1 MKMEIEAINKT
12 QAGRILEIENLQ
24 MWTKTI
30 EASINNRKQEMEE
43 ILSGIEDMIEEIDVS
58 VKENLKSK
66 SSWHKT
72 SRKSGNHCEDLR
84 LIRIEEESQLITQKN
99 IFNEVIEE
107 NVSYYEKDS
116 YKDTRSLQNN
126 K

>member
-116 YKDTRSLQNN
+116 YKDTRSIQNN